1 MAAPVA
7 AKGPSVE
14 VPVGDSTPPLVPVG
28 ANVARPVGPFVAA
41 VLVPLSAPSVG
52 STVPP
57 TGMGTCG
64 VGNDDPTTVCSP
76 V

>member
-14 VPVGDSTPPLVPVG
+14 VLVGDSAPPLVPVG
-28 ANVARPVGPFVAA
+28 ANVVMLVEPFVAA
-41 VLVPLSAPSVG
+41 VLLPLSAPSVG
-52 STVPP
+52 ITVPL

-64 VGNDDPTTVCSP
+64 VGNDDPTTVCNP